1 MHVDAVGVLR
11 AGMEVDAVV
20 SFDGVL
26 QSDPVPFPG
35 GDTDFDSS
43 VAAAPN
49 TYSNSR
55 IKVLVE
61 NGHADT
67 NVTPTSRAAWA
78 DEVDANGVDWVWH
91 EHARTTA
98 RLCAVARLC
107 TKYTEHADR
116 RSAQSMWS
124 LSR

>member
-1 MHVDAVGVLR
+1 
-11 AGMEVDAVV
+11 MEVDAVV

-43 VAAAPN
+43 VVAAPN

-91 EHARTTA
+91 EHARTPHGFA
-98 RLCAVARLC
+98 LAPDIC